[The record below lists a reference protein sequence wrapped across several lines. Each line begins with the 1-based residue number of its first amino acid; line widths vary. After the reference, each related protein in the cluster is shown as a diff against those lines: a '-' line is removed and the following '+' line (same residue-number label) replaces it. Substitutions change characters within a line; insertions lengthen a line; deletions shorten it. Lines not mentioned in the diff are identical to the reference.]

1 MMETLES
8 IDRAI
13 VLFVNGWNTPFLDEL
28 FWWISQ
34 RITWVPLYIFLLVI
48 AWRNLEKRTFAWMV
62 ALTILSVVL
71 ADLLSVHAFKNV
83 FQRYRPSHHADLTD
97 LLHFYIKPNGELYKG
112 GMYGFVSSHAANFF
126 ALAMSLTLFLK
137 SKLKWIG
144 SVMFS
149 IAGVVAFSRLYQ
161 GVHYLSDLL
170 VGAILG
176 CVIACV
182 LHSFVYSK
190 LKSVE

>member
-1 MMETLES
+1 METLEA

-13 VLFVNGWNTPFLDEL
+13 VLFVNGWNTPFLDQL

-34 RITWVPLYIFLLVI
+34 RITWVPFYVFILVI
-48 AWRNLEKRTFAWMV
+48 AWRNLERRTFLWMLVVTIVSV
-62 ALTILSVVL
+62 AL

-97 LLHFYIKPNGELYKG
+97 ILHFYTKSNGELYKG

-126 ALAMSLTLFLK
+126 ALAMAVTLFLK
-137 SKLKWIG
+137 RKIKWIG
-144 SVMFS
+144 WMMFS
-149 IAGVVAFSRLYQ
+149 VAAVVSFSRLYQ
-161 GVHYLSDLL
+161 GVHYLSDL
-170 VGAILG
+170 VAGAILG

-190 LKSVE
+190 IKSVE